1 MINFPRSCFCV
12 VAMLLRQYSGGRIIG
27 FVALLHALS
36 GLLIYTGVLL
46 FLRGFLTGTSVGSLL
61 AVPIAVPMLL
71 FIALIIGV
79 WLGRSF
85 GWLRYAGPMRL
96 IGPNDGFTGHAGEII
111 RRRFNV
117 EHEWTLLERYEPA
130 VLSAAGVVLCILP
143 WTRAIGFYVVL
154 MAIAAAWQSTRDRR
168 VNVWQQADP
177 EEEFAQPFGEAIA
190 AGNGVEIAFD
200 ALGDVSVLLDED
212 ALRQAKAQT
221 GTVREE
227 PRSFISV
234 APGVAFK
241 PRGPISVHR
250 KPRVTPWVMGVIG
263 LIIAN
268 FAAGDLVRLYDRA
281 PARWLAGVHS
291 LQSAGSLFG
300 PATSSP
306 EQAEGGLTRSFMDA
320 VDPDAARRLQES
332 KVRDAIASA
341 MVRLGEAEAAL
352 ERVHL
357 AFIDRLGTPISS
369 ETRPED
375 FDRLL
380 VTQPVAAEALAAI
393 RNGVETIA
401 ISIADVRFALQ
412 QAERSPGS
420 TTVERVKLIEQ
431 EAQSLW
437 RQTGPLHTH
446 IGTLAQLLDHQ
457 RARNRPT
464 PEDAAPT
471 GGRP

>member
-12 VAMLLRQYSGGRIIG
+12 LAMLLRQYSGGRIIG

-46 FLRGFLTGTSVGSLL
+46 FLRGFLTGTAVGSLL
-61 AVPIAVPMLL
+61 DVPIAVPMGL
-71 FIALIIGV
+71 FIAMVLGV
-79 WLGRSF
+79 WIGRSF
-85 GWLRYAGPMRL
+85 GWLTYAGPMRL
-96 IGPNDGFTGHAGEII
+96 VGPNDGFTGHAGEII
-111 RRRFNV
+111 RRRVNV

-130 VLSAAGVVLCILP
+130 VVGAAGVALCLLP
-143 WTRAIGFYVVL
+143 WTRAIGLYVVL

-177 EEEFAQPFGEAIA
+177 EEEFARPLGDIIESSD
-190 AGNGVEIAFD
+190 GVDIAFD
-200 ALGDVSVLLDED
+200 ALGEVSVLLDED
-212 ALRQAKAQT
+212 ALRHAKAQT
-221 GTVREE
+221 GSVRQE

-234 APGVAFK
+234 APGVTFK
-241 PRGPISVHR
+241 PRGPVSVHR
-250 KPRVTPWVMGVIG
+250 KPRVTPWVMGAIG
-263 LIIAN
+263 LVVAN
-268 FAAGDLVRLYDRA
+268 FAVGDVVGLYDRA

-291 LQSAGSLFG
+291 IQSALSMFG

-357 AFIDRLGTPISS
+357 AFADRLGTPIASGS
-369 ETRPED
+369 PPED
-375 FDRLL
+375 LDRLL
-380 VTQPVAAEALAAI
+380 VTHPAAAEALAAI
-393 RNGVETIA
+393 RNGVEE
-401 ISIADVRFALQ
+401 ISWSVADARVALQ
-412 QAERSPGS
+412 QAERWPDS
-420 TTVERVKLIEQ
+420 TTVEQVKLIEQ
-431 EAQSLW
+431 KAESLW

-446 IGTLAQLLDHQ
+446 IGTLAQLLEHQ

>member
-46 FLRGFLTGTSVGSLL
+46 FLRGFLTGTAVGSLL
-61 AVPIAVPMLL
+61 AVPIAVPMAL
-71 FIALIIGV
+71 FIALVVGV
-79 WLGRSF
+79 WIGRSF
-85 GWLRYAGPMRL
+85 GWLTYAGPMRL
-96 IGPNDGFTGHAGEII
+96 VGPNDGFTGHAGEVI

-117 EHEWTLLERYEPA
+117 EHEWTLLERHEPA
-130 VLSAAGVVLCILP
+130 VVSAAGVALCVLP

-168 VNVWQQADP
+168 VNAWQQADP

-190 AGNGVEIAFD
+190 SGNGVEIAFD
-200 ALGDVSVLLDED
+200 ALGEVSVLLDEN

-221 GTVREE
+221 NPGPEE

-234 APGVAFK
+234 APGVVFK
-241 PRGPISVHR
+241 PRGPVSVHR

-300 PATSSP
+300 LSKSS
-306 EQAEGGLTRSFMDA
+306 EDAMQRGLTGSFLDA
-320 VDPDAARRLQES
+320 VDPEAARRLQEAR
-332 KVRDAIASA
+332 VRAAIAPA
-341 MVRLGEAEAAL
+341 MVRVSEAEAAL

-357 AFIDRLGTPISS
+357 AFVDRLGTPLTSDS
-369 ETRPED
+369 RPED
-375 FDRLL
+375 FDRML
-380 VTQPVAAEALAAI
+380 VTQPAAAEALAAI
-393 RNGVETIA
+393 RNGVD
-401 ISIADVRFALQ
+401 SITRSVSEARKTLE

-420 TTVERVKLIEQ
+420 TTVEQVKSIEQ
-431 EAQSLW
+431 HAQSLW

-446 IGTLAQLLDHQ
+446 IGTLAQLLEHQ
-457 RARNRPT
+457 QARNRPT
-464 PEDAAPT
+464 ADDAAPT